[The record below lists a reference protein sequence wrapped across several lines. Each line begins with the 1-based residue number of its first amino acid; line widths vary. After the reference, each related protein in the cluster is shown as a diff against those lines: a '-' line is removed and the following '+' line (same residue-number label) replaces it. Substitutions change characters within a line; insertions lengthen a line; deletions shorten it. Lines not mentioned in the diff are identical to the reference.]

1 MTNIDDMVRDDG
13 TIDARMLNDGGNPPY
28 NPEGGGYVDE
38 GLCNDLR
45 KARIELG
52 TDGKVSDEFD
62 IPVNTCRDHL
72 RGRCHHNPE
81 TDPVEAQVGGQR

>member
-1 MTNIDDMVRDDG
+1 LRQ
-13 TIDARMLNDGGNPPY
+13 ARLECD
-28 NPEGGGYVDE
+28 
-38 GLCNDLR
+38 
-45 KARIELG
+45 

-81 TDPVEAQVGGQR
+81 TDPVDAQVGGHHG